1 MADYEYAGSA
11 LYAQWI
17 YSGGTVQINTE
28 FRNWNYNDQG
38 DTIDATAGG
47 DVYRRNLKSYDNNQ
61 VTTSFLLQ
69 STGGTVARDAF
80 KRFTSGTLIW
90 GEAGTAT
97 GMVKT
102 TMPAYVESA
111 NRSVPY
117 NDVVSMDV
125 TFVQNGAV
133 THGAY

>member
-1 MADYEYAGSA
+1 MADNEFAGSA

-28 FRNWNYNDQG
+28 FRNWQYTDQG
-38 DTIDATAGG
+38 DVIDATAGG

-61 VTTSFLLQ
+61 VTCSFLLQ

-80 KRFTSGTLIW
+80 KRFTAGTLIW

-102 TMPAYVESA
+102 IMPAYVESA
-111 NRSVPY
+111 SRSVPY
-117 NDVVSMDV
+117 NDVAAMDV
-125 TFVQNGAV
+125 TFTQNGAV
-133 THGAY
+133 THGNY

>member
-1 MADYEYAGSA
+1 MADNEFAGSA

-28 FRNWNYNDQG
+28 FRNWQFTDQG
-38 DTIDATAGG
+38 DVIDATAGG
-47 DVYRRNLKSYDNNQ
+47 DVYRRNLRSYDNCQ
-61 VTTSFLLQ
+61 VTASFLLQ

-80 KRFTSGTLIW
+80 KRFTAGTLIW

-111 NRSVPY
+111 SRSVPY
-117 NDVVSMDV
+117 NDVAAMDV
-125 TFVQNGAV
+125 TFTQNGALA
-133 THGAY
+133 HGAY